1 MKRLTNNLKHNA
13 ELLTLQSSID
23 SNDRP
28 VQRWTLK
35 RLIKYQVL
43 GVTATEK
50 EQSKQS
56 KEEVVRRMRIR
67 RDLSITEKLCRIRV
81 SGIDYKITRVF
92 DAEDPKFM
100 ELSLAY
106 VS

>member
-28 VQRWTLK
+28 VQHWTHK
-35 RLIKYQVL
+35 RLIKYMVM
-43 GVTATEK
+43 GVTSTEK

-67 RDLSITEKLCRIRV
+67 RDLSITEKNCRIRIGGV
-81 SGIDYKITRVF
+81 DYKITRVF

>member
-1 MKRLTNNLKHNA
+1 MKRLTNNLKHSA
-13 ELLTLQSSID
+13 GLLVLRTSVD
-23 SNDRP
+23 ENDRP
-28 VQRWTLK
+28 AQSWTVK

-43 GVTATEK
+43 GVTTTEK

-56 KEEVVRRMRIR
+56 KEEVVRRMRVR
-67 RDLSITEKLCRIRV
+67 RDLSITEKNCRIRIADV
-81 SGIDYKITRVF
+81 DYKITRVF